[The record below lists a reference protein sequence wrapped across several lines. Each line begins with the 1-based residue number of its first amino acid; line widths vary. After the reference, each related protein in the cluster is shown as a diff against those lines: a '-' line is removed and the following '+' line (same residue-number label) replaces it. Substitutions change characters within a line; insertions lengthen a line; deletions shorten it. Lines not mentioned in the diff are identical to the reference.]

1 MEYKKVKDLRVGDK
15 VWPYKSHLSR
25 ERAGFEIL
33 SIKKQKT
40 LAIVTINYKLFGKER
55 ELICYGHVSGELLV
69 FNGGGYYYDV
79 PLVCDYQR
87 IIDKTKLDEIWC
99 EEQGIGRSV
108 LQLKKLLGL

>member
-15 VWPYKSHLSR
+15 VWPYQSYLSY
-25 ERAGFEIL
+25 ERGGFEIL
-33 SIKKQKT
+33 SIKKKKT

-69 FNGGGYYYDV
+69 FNGGGYFYDV

-87 IIDKTKLDEIWC
+87 ITDKTGLDKTWS
-99 EEQGIGRSV
+99 EEREIGRSV
-108 LQLKKLLGL
+108 LELKKLLGL